1 MMCSNLILKIYEK
14 KKKSIYNKRSLDQK
28 KKAFATICNSEF
40 GGTSRKTL
48 HQIIMIIENSEKLC
62 EIT

>member
-1 MMCSNLILKIYEK
+1 MMCSNLILKIFEK

-28 KKAFATICNSEF
+28 KKLLQQYATVNLVV
-40 GGTSRKTL
+40 SRKTL
-48 HQIIMIIENSEKLC
+48 HQIIMIIENLEKLC